1 MYNPNK
7 RTSSTSINIALDT
20 RTGARVNEMK
30 MLRWMSG
37 VTRKEKKIVESGISD
52 KGYYG
57 EKAEVVRTCAE
68 E

>member
-1 MYNPNK
+1 MYNRNT

-20 RTGARVNEMK
+20 ETGARANEMK

-52 KGYYG
+52 KEYHG
-57 EKAEVVRTCAE
+57 EKAAVVRTCA
-68 E
+68 